1 MPAFPPIFR
10 DHQPVSAAAV
20 AGTLDFVC
28 TKLTGHI
35 SDLQETQKKNQ
46 DDTNEQL
53 RGLQESQK
61 DLQETQEKSRLLW
74 VRQGKVNKATDR
86 RVGDLEDD
94 VDDLKDD
101 VDKLQDN
108 VDELQDNAVKQR
120 GLNEWVIKSQRKL
133 KNSLA
138 SLRGTEPSPDR
149 FPFGNFHTSFICY
162 LVSLLCINYC
172 DSFLFVSS
180 FPIILNSHIIMH
192 YPRLP
197 KLWMMGW
204 LLLHLLQ
211 VHTGVSLL
219 QPRSLAIRRLWE
231 ISFLLEQQTLPP
243 PPLLSRMHIFPRMT
257 EIRRRKLLRPTRM
270 LLLPRIPELLRLWM
284 FRGHLFWLMER
295 MYQMDLPWP
304 PSPPQVSN

>member
-10 DHQPVSAAAV
+10 DHQPLSAAAV
-20 AGTLDFVC
+20 AGSLDFVC
-28 TKLTGHI
+28 TKFTGLFTG
-35 SDLQETQKKNQ
+35 LQETQK
-46 DDTNEQL
+46 EM
-53 RGLQESQK
+53 
-61 DLQETQEKSRLLW
+61 QETQKELTEKSRRLW
-74 VRQGKVNKATDR
+74 DHQEKVNKATNR

-94 VDDLKDD
+94 VDDLKD
-101 VDKLQDN
+101 N
-108 VDELQDNAVKQR
+108 VDELQVFNR
-120 GLNEWVIKSQRKL
+120 EIIKSHRKMKKSVAIL
-133 KNSLA
+133 SGK
-138 SLRGTEPSPDR
+138 EPSPDR